1 MDASI
6 LTTLVGT
13 VVTLIGMLVIAA
25 RLRAALKREI
35 QGLGTGLTGSIQE
48 LGTGL
53 KGSIQGLETSIQGLE
68 TDLKR
73 EIQGARDAARQMDD
87 RIRLLIDII
96 ITHKGPAPDVLPSR
110 PRTATGPP
118 PEEDL

>member
-6 LTTLVGT
+6 LTTLIGT
-13 VVTLIGMLVIAA
+13 LVTLIGMFVIAA
-25 RLRAALKREI
+25 RLRAAIKRDI
-35 QGLGTGLTGSIQE
+35 HG

-53 KGSIQGLETSIQGLE
+53 KGSIQGLDNSIQEFG

-87 RIRLLIDII
+87 RIRLLIDFI
-96 ITHKGPAPDVLPSR
+96 ITHKGPAPDVLPSP

-118 PEEDL
+118 PPEEEL

>member
-35 QGLGTGLTGSIQE
+35 QGLGTD
-48 LGTGL
+48 L
-53 KGSIQGLETSIQGLE
+53 KGSTQGLDNSIQGLGTG
-68 TDLKR
+68 LKR

-96 ITHKGPAPDVLPSR
+96 ITHKGPAPDDLPSSL
-110 PRTATGPP
+110 RTATGPP
-118 PEEDL
+118 APEEEL

>member
-13 VVTLIGMLVIAA
+13 VVTLIGMLVVAA
-25 RLRAALKREI
+25 RLKADNKKFKD
-35 QGLGTGLTGSIQE
+35 G
-48 LGTGL
+48 
-53 KGSIQGLETSIQGLE
+53 
-68 TDLKR
+68 LKR

-96 ITHKGPAPDVLPSR
+96 ITHKGPAPDDLPSR
-110 PRTATGPP
+110 PRIATGPP